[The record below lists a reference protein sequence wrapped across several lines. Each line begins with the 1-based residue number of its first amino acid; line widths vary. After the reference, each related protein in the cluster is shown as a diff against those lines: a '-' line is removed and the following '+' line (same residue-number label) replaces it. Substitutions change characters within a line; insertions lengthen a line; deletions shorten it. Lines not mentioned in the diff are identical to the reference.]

1 MCELNAGLTSLTFP
15 GLLSACLPGSYV
27 QRKLLPSWLLAPRIF
42 CVEWFLTW
50 KILTDSYLC
59 DQVIV
64 SEGLSLL
71 ITMKILYLL
80 CVSSFFPCISTVD
93 TSFFWVIVFAM
104 SYRGAVCVRT
114 RGQWFHRR
122 WDTEETVQNCLKGK
136 CREPADLKRVS
147 CFRSGDWPC
156 FSKCKFYSC
165 CCSSDQNVRSSPFSR
180 ITFVHLRCCWF
191 CCFFPSPLFRLW
203 WQQERNRFLLFMWI
217 HKRKMR
223 CCNTFQQE
231 LF

>member
-1 MCELNAGLTSLTFP
+1 MPAWLLWLFP
-15 GLLSACLPGSYV
+15 AYYPPACLEVMSKESCFLLGSMRFLRETIFNV
-27 QRKLLPSWLLAPRIF
+27 ENINWLLLVWPSDCFWRFIAADNHEDFISF
-42 CVEWFLTW
+42 VCVQFLPVYFHCW
-50 KILTDSYLC
+50 Y
-59 DQVIV
+59 
-64 SEGLSLL
+64 
-71 ITMKILYLL
+71 
-80 CVSSFFPCISTVD
+80 F
-93 TSFFWVIVFAM
+93 FFWVIVFAM

-147 CFRSGDWPC
+147 CFRSGDWLC

-223 CCNTFQQE
+223 CCNAFQQE